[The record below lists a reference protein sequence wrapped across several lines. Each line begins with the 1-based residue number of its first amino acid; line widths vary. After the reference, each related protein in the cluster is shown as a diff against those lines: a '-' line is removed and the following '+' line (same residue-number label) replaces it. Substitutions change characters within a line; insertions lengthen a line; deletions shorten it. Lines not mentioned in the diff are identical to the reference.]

1 MTEAHVNGQLR
12 SCGATTIVS
21 GQNFVKV
28 DGQLWAV
35 ENDQNSHGSGQLIA
49 SKTYVKIGGKSVII
63 KGDSAQQDALCP
75 SLGGEHCNP
84 KAQEG
89 KSFIKVS

>member
-1 MTEAHVNGQLR
+1 MAEAHVNGQQR

-21 GQNFVKV
+21 GQSFVKI

-35 ENDQNSHGSGQLIA
+35 ENDQNSHGQGGLIA
-49 SKTYVKIGGKSVII
+49 SKTFVKIGGKAII
-63 KGDSAQQDALCP
+63 VKDDSANPDSLCP
-75 SLGGEHCNP
+75 SAGGEHCNP

-89 KSFIKVS
+89 KSFVKVS

>member
-1 MTEAHVNGQLR
+1 MAEAHVNGQQR

-21 GQNFVKV
+21 GQTFVKV

-35 ENDQNSHGSGQLIA
+35 QDDQNSHGQGGLIA
-49 SKTYVKIGGKSVII
+49 SKTYVKIGGKAVII
-63 KGDSAQQDALCP
+63 KGDSAQQDSLCP

-89 KSFIKVS
+89 KSFVKVT

>member
-1 MTEAHVNGQLR
+1 MSEAHVNGQLR

-21 GQNFVKV
+21 GQSFVKV

-49 SKTYVKIGGKSVII
+49 SKTYVKIDGKSVII